1 MHTLEPKLKKK
12 KKGGE
17 KKVAEGEISS
27 VEVLFQKISK
37 VKRQWS
43 WKQGG
48 RQPGVHVHINM
59 WGMVSE
65 KWSLKK
71 DAFP

>member
-1 MHTLEPKLKKK
+1 MQTLEPKLKKK

-17 KKVAEGEISS
+17 KNVAEGEINS

-43 WKQGG
+43 
-48 RQPGVHVHINM
+48 
-59 WGMVSE
+59 
-65 KWSLKK
+65 
-71 DAFP
+71 